1 MAGGVIIP
9 IKVLLVDDNAT
20 TLRLLSYI
28 LESVPD
34 MHVVGE
40 AANGIQAV
48 KLTQELSPD
57 VVVMDVMMPL
67 MDGLEATRIIMDVK
81 PTPIVIVSANL
92 AAHETNIAFEAI
104 SAGALSVMKKPGMT
118 QSLSYE
124 ESVSSFVNHLRSMAS
139 VRVIR
144 HAKARQSASAV
155 EFESPVTKAPDTRLQ
170 PQIVSIA
177 SSTGGPQTLAGII
190 KNLPASFPLPV
201 VIVQHI
207 TPDFVGP
214 LVDWF
219 NTFSPLPV
227 GIAQKGELPAAATIY
242 FAPGNQHLI
251 LTSDH
256 RFGFS
261 DTPANV
267 PHIPSGDVL
276 LSSVA
281 KQYGARA
288 VGIVLTGMGADGARG
303 LREMYDA
310 GAMTIAQDEA
320 SCVVFGMPQQAIA
333 LGAARHTL
341 PPPEIAKFLLQYV
354 G

>member
-1 MAGGVIIP
+1 M
-9 IKVLLVDDNAT
+9 LLVDDSLT

-28 LESVPD
+28 LEGVSD
-34 MHVVGE
+34 MQVVG
-40 AANGIQAV
+40 QAV
-48 KLTQELSPD
+48 NGLQAVQMTKELSPD
-57 VVVMDVMMPL
+57 VVVMDVMMPQ
-67 MDGLEATRIIMDVK
+67 MDGLEATRIIMDEK

-92 AAHETNIAFEAI
+92 SAHENNIAFEAI
-104 SAGALSVMKKPGMT
+104 NAGALSVNKKPGMT
-118 QSLSYE
+118 DSLSYE
-124 ESVSSFVNHLRSMAS
+124 QSINSFINHLRAMAS

-144 HAKARQSASAV
+144 HVKARQSSSGKADV
-155 EFESPVTKAPDTRLQ
+155 PVVKALDSRQQ

-177 SSTGGPQTLAGII
+177 SSTGGPQTLAEIM
-190 KNLPASFPLPV
+190 KNLSPSFPLPI

-207 TPDFVGP
+207 TPDFVVS

-219 NTFSPLPV
+219 NTLSPLPV
-227 GIAQKGELPAAATIY
+227 RVAQKGVSPAPATIY
-242 FAPGNQHLI
+242 IAPGNQHLI
-251 LTSDH
+251 LTNER

-261 DTPANV
+261 STPADV
-267 PHIPSGDVL
+267 AHIPSGDVL

-303 LREMYDA
+303 LREMYEA

-320 SCVVFGMPQQAIA
+320 SCVVFGMPQEAIA

-341 PPPEIAKFLLQYV
+341 PPAQIAKFLLQYV
-354 G
+354 S